1 MKNVGKKEVDYL
13 IEFVFTL
20 SYIVYYLF
28 YISARARARAR
39 VCVCVCV
46 CVEFQIAS
54 NFIESNQWLSFS
66 W

>member
-28 YISARARARAR
+28 YISVC

-54 NFIESNQWLSFS
+54 NFIESNQ
-66 W
+66 